1 MTSNKQDETYINL
14 IEERINALESRNL
27 FQDDVIEQL
36 SEELAVHQTL
46 ISELKE
52 QIQLVAN
59 RLKDAGVDAIQVSSH
74 GGRQLDSAPAPI
86 HALREIRKMVGDDY
100 PLFFDSGLR
109 SGEDILKAY
118 AYGADYAF
126 LGRPFSYAIAA
137 NGKSGLTE
145 YTDNVAS
152 DISIALAQFGLND
165 ISTVSKESIC
175 KY

>member
-59 RLKDAGVDAIQVSSH
+59 RLKDAGSVS
-74 GGRQLDSAPAPI
+74 
-86 HALREIRKMVGDDY
+86 
-100 PLFFDSGLR
+100 
-109 SGEDILKAY
+109 
-118 AYGADYAF
+118 
-126 LGRPFSYAIAA
+126 
-137 NGKSGLTE
+137 
-145 YTDNVAS
+145 AS
-152 DISIALAQFGLND
+152 KDE
-165 ISTVSKESIC
+165 VEPPPPH
-175 KY
+175 Y